1 MYESHD
7 IEKELKAEAIR
18 ISEQYNGAPVV
29 IVMGVSDSADIP
41 RVMTASSIQGRLRD
55 LLGVLQ
61 ASIQVESWKHF
72 QTWK

>member
-1 MYESHD
+1 MYESHE
-7 IEKELKAEAIR
+7 IEKRLKVEAER
-18 ISEQYNGAPVV
+18 ISQEFGGAPTII
-29 IVMGVSDSADIP
+29 IVGGSDDASVP
-41 RVMTASSIQGRLRD
+41 RVMTASSMKGRLRD

>member
-7 IEKELKAEAIR
+7 IEKELKTEAER
-18 ISEQYNGAPVV
+18 LSVKYGGAPVV
-29 IVMGVSDSADIP
+29 IIVGGSDDASVP
-41 RVMTASSIQGRLRD
+41 RVMTASSIKGRLRD

-61 ASIQVESWKHF
+61 ASIQVEGWKHF